1 MLLKYDSQVSGT
13 WRTDELFIKVK
24 GNTKYLYALMDD
36 QTPFGLL
43 SKSQITRSPRTEGQ
57 CSKKGKKSRVKS
69 PTS

>member
-43 SKSQITRSPRTEGQ
+43 SKSQITRSPRT
-57 CSKKGKKSRVKS
+57 
-69 PTS
+69 